1 MATTINEFLPF
12 ADKSNANLIPYA
24 EWVDAAKR
32 LTGFVSGIAKSSEM
46 NRVFAQGAQAGYAIA
61 KFIERTLSE
70 DVYVADGERLAD
82 QFYRAIVQM
91 SYRATPIGCILTFP
105 VHVEIDGYVATNNG
119 GNLSQTT
126 YDQLYAVYGTKFNTS
141 STLANQ
147 FGIPDMAH
155 RVFEA
160 AATLEEIGCYIAAGL
175 PNITGGDSALFKV
188 TPAGDVAGLI
198 SYGTGGQTRVCTF
211 NANAQKNIYITTSI
225 PHDFVM
231 TNTVA
236 DSSGAFLQTHMNKL
250 SGIRVDEI
258 AGTFQGVH
266 IEFDLSRKNPIYSNS
281 VSTIRVDALLGLN
294 LIKAF

>member
-1 MATTINEFLPF
+1 MATINEFLPF
-12 ADKSNANLIPYA
+12 ADQSTANLIPYA
-24 EWVDAAKR
+24 EWVNAAKR
-32 LTGFVSGIAKSSEM
+32 LTGFVSGIAKSNEM

-70 DVYVADGERLAD
+70 DVYVSDGERLAD

-160 AATLEEIGCYIAAGL
+160 AATLEEIGCYVAAGL
-175 PNITGGDSALFKV
+175 PNIQGKLLWTRSFTSA
-188 TPAGDVAGLI
+188 D
-198 SYGTGGQTRVCTF
+198 
-211 NANAQKNIYITTSI
+211 TS
-225 PHDFVM
+225 DL
-231 TNTVA
+231 A
-236 DSSGAFLQTHMNKL
+236 YGAFSWTPPTPTSKGRYQIIDYDQSFIYDPTFDASRSNAIFGSSTTNQAASLRGYWL
-250 SGIRVDEI
+250 IR
-258 AGTFQGVH
+258 F
-266 IEFDLSRKNPIYSNS
+266 
-281 VSTIRVDALLGLN
+281 
-294 LIKAF
+294 

>member
-12 ADKSNANLIPYA
+12 ADQSNANLIPYA
-24 EWVDAAKR
+24 EWISAAKR
-32 LTGFVSGIAKSSEM
+32 LTGFVSGIAKSNEM

-160 AATLEEIGCYIAAGL
+160 AATLEEIGCYVAAGL
-175 PNITGGDSALFKV
+175 PNSSGILRVIDGTYGIFSSESTGVFKV
-188 TPAGDVAGLI
+188 MPGTNKINVTVSGGYQGD
-198 SYGTGGQTRVCTF
+198 
-211 NANAQKNIYITTSI
+211 NHAN
-225 PHDFVM
+225 
-231 TNTVA
+231 
-236 DSSGAFLQTHMNKL
+236 
-250 SGIRVDEI
+250 
-258 AGTFQGVH
+258 
-266 IEFDLSRKNPIYSNS
+266 FDLSGGNAIYGGSDT
-281 VSTIRVDALLGLN
+281 VQPAGIYGLLL
-294 LIKAF
+294 LKAY

>member
-1 MATTINEFLPF
+1 MRGFFIGCDMATTINEFLPF

-175 PNITGGDSALFKV
+175 PNIYGEWANTHAAYPSAGVVGASYFKDAQNPKMMSTLNETASAHMGFNASRVSSLYQGIDEVRVNALF
-188 TPAGDVAGLI
+188 
-198 SYGTGGQTRVCTF
+198 
-211 NANAQKNIYITTSI
+211 
-225 PHDFVM
+225 
-231 TNTVA
+231 
-236 DSSGAFLQTHMNKL
+236 
-250 SGIRVDEI
+250 
-258 AGTFQGVH
+258 
-266 IEFDLSRKNPIYSNS
+266 
-281 VSTIRVDALLGLN
+281 GLN
-294 LIKAF
+294 LIRAF

>member
-1 MATTINEFLPF
+1 MATINEFLPF
-12 ADKSNANLIPYA
+12 ADQSTANLIPYA
-24 EWVDAAKR
+24 EWVNAAKR
-32 LTGFVSGIAKSSEM
+32 LTGFVSGIAKSNEM

-175 PNITGGDSALFKV
+175 PNSKGVLPYLVSTNSNETQNLGAGALQWQKQTSEQCGHVLSDSKTGFLFNPK
-188 TPAGDVAGLI
+188 I
-198 SYGTGGQTRVCTF
+198 
-211 NANAQKNIYITTSI
+211 
-225 PHDFVM
+225 
-231 TNTVA
+231 
-236 DSSGAFLQTHMNKL
+236 
-250 SGIRVDEI
+250 
-258 AGTFQGVH
+258 
-266 IEFDLSRKNPIYSNS
+266 DLSLGNSIYSDSIFKPS
-281 VSTIRVDALLGLN
+281 VDGLFALCLIRSH
-294 LIKAF
+294 

>member
-12 ADKSNANLIPYA
+12 ADQSTANLIPYA
-24 EWVDAAKR
+24 EWVNAAKR
-32 LTGFVSGIAKSSEM
+32 LTGFVSGIAKSNEM

-105 VHVEIDGYVATNNG
+105 VHVEIDGYVAANNG

-141 STLANQ
+141 STLTNQ

-160 AATLEEIGCYIAAGL
+160 AATLEEIGCYVAAGL
-175 PNITGGDSALFKV
+175 PNIKGSTG
-188 TPAGDVAGLI
+188 TIPYI
-198 SYGTGGQTRVCTF
+198 NTMEGTGVFDIDGQGQVQATGTTPTAYCYLSF
-211 NANAQKNIYITTSI
+211 NASSSCGLYRDDVTTVQTASI
-225 PHDFVM
+225 RM
-231 TNTVA
+231 YC
-236 DSSGAFLQTHMNKL
+236 L
-250 SGIRVDEI
+250 IR
-258 AGTFQGVH
+258 
-266 IEFDLSRKNPIYSNS
+266 YS
-281 VSTIRVDALLGLN
+281 
-294 LIKAF
+294 

>member
-12 ADKSNANLIPYA
+12 ADQSNANLIPYA
-24 EWVDAAKR
+24 EWVSAAKR
-32 LTGFVSGIAKSSEM
+32 LTGFVSGIAKSNEM

-141 STLANQ
+141 STLATQ

-160 AATLEEIGCYIAAGL
+160 AATLEEIGCYVAAGL
-175 PNITGGDSALFKV
+175 PNIPGNFSHLREQGQPDPDGAFQSYGGVYGDEIVRKTPDKRPYAWETVGFLASRASNIYSDLV
-188 TPAGDVAGLI
+188 TTVQPAGVYVQCLI
-198 SYGTGGQTRVCTF
+198 RY
-211 NANAQKNIYITTSI
+211 
-225 PHDFVM
+225 
-231 TNTVA
+231 
-236 DSSGAFLQTHMNKL
+236 
-250 SGIRVDEI
+250 E
-258 AGTFQGVH
+258 
-266 IEFDLSRKNPIYSNS
+266 
-281 VSTIRVDALLGLN
+281 
-294 LIKAF
+294 